1 MNKFLIRFICCFIPS
16 RNYRHFLREC
26 RFGFYKIQGKNNKI
40 LFHEKF
46 LPRFLKIKGL
56 NIIID
61 GSNNLIKIG
70 SGTTFSMCQMW
81 LTHKARNVNIS
92 VGSNCELVK
101 SFVLCA
107 WSVDTNV
114 YIGNKCHFYGA
125 HIYAGGNEINVNI
138 GDDCLMANP
147 VEIWGGDGHAII
159 DKSTNMVI
167 NNSKK
172 PLVIGN
178 HCWLGQGSRI
188 LKNGNLPPNTVVA
201 GGAVVTKTFTEE
213 FTILGGNPAKV
224 IKSNVLWDEASPYWK
239 DRELRGL

>member
-56 NIIID
+56 NIIIE

-70 SGTTFSMCQMW
+70 SGTTFSMCKMR
-81 LTHKARNVNIS
+81 LTNKARNVKIS
-92 VGSNCELVK
+92 IGADCELTN
-101 SFVLCA
+101 SFIACD
-107 WSVDTNV
+107 WSTDTNV
-114 YIGNKCHFYGA
+114 CIGNKCTFYGA
-125 HIYAGGNEINVNI
+125 HINANGNEIGLQI

-147 VEIWGGDGHAII
+147 VEIWVCDCHTII

-167 NNSKK
+167 NNSKQ

-188 LKNGNLPPNTVVA
+188 LKNGCLPPNTVVA

-224 IKSNVLWDEASPYWK
+224 IKSNVLWDETSPYWK